1 MGDSALSD
9 VRLCALDRAWARTD
23 GALVLRGA
31 DRLGAPGRLPAQRAA
46 QLAHEAVPVHVD
58 DLADERGTMAVH
70 APEAARAERA
80 DAVAEER
87 DLHEG
92 IAVPAER
99 EHGLNVFRGGHRN
112 PSIDPVPKI
121 GRRTHGRAHQRR

>member
-1 MGDSALSD
+1 
-9 VRLCALDRAWARTD
+9 
-23 GALVLRGA
+23 VLRRA
-31 DRLGAPGRLPAQRAA
+31 DRLAAAGRLPAQRTAE
-46 QLAHEAVPVHVD
+46 LADEAVAVHVD

-70 APEAARAERA
+70 APEAAGAEGA
-80 DAVAEER
+80 DAVAEET

-99 EHGLNVFRGGHRN
+99 EHGLNVFRDGHRD

-121 GRRTHGRAHQRR
+121 GRRIDGRAHERRR